1 MEEKDIN
8 ETNVEVSFEMAKELK
23 QALKLLAEKQQEI

>member
-8 ETNVEVSFEMAKELK
+8 ETNVEVSFEMAKELEK
-23 QALKLLAEKQQEI
+23 ALKLLTERQQQI